1 MHWEVFV
8 IVGTSLFVTLIAI
21 PMTLDKIPP
30 NALYGFRT
38 PRTLSDEKI
47 WYPANRAAGR
57 ALALSGI
64 ISAVGAVIAG
74 AVIDDAN
81 HAMFTAMGAF
91 IVPLIVA
98 VGYCFYALHRIGR

>member
-8 IVGTSLFVTLIAI
+8 IVGSSLFVSAVAI

-38 PRTLSDEKI
+38 ARTLSDEKI

-57 ALALSGI
+57 ALTLAGLV
-64 ISAVGAVIAG
+64 SAAAAVIAG
-74 AVIDDAN
+74 ATIDNGN
-81 HAMFTAMGAF
+81 HAMFAAMAGF
-91 IVPLIVA
+91 VVPLAVA
-98 VGYCFYALHRIGR
+98 VGYCFYALQRIGR